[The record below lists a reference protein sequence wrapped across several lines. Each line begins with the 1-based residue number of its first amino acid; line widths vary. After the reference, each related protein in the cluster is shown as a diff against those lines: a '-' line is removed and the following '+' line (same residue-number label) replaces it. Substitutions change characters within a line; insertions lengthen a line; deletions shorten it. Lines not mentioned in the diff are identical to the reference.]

1 MAPHENLIIF
11 TANLTS
17 DKIPN
22 GRMDWTKIIEFAS
35 TFDPKSETVG
45 GSSISGVQD
54 VDSGSIVSDLRMAL
68 YTEWRR
74 WNYFG
79 ADPDP
84 AIVDKASLHWYR
96 ATLDRL
102 IFLCGFRL
110 LCG

>member
-22 GRMDWTKIIEFAS
+22 GRMGWTKIIEFAS

-54 VDSGSIVSDLRMAL
+54 VDSASIVSDLRMAL

-74 WNYFG
+74 WNHFG
-79 ADPDP
+79 ADPEP
-84 AIVDKASLHWYR
+84 AIVDKAIQILGWIRDKVPHS
-96 ATLDRL
+96 
-102 IFLCGFRL
+102 
-110 LCG
+110 